1 MNVRQSAVGNRQSA
15 TESVRENTINSYQD
29 LRVWQDAMRLA
40 EACCRFTKQLPR
52 EELFGMTSQIRRSA
66 TSIPAN
72 IAEGYGR
79 EQTRSYVQ
87 FLRVAQG
94 SLKELET
101 HLLLAERLDL
111 AGKNGV
117 ATLLSD
123 CDSLGRML
131 RSPIRS
137 LQRHQLEA

>member
-1 MNVRQSAVGNRQSA
+1 
-15 TESVRENTINSYQD
+15 
-29 LRVWQDAMRLA
+29 
-40 EACCRFTKQLPR
+40 
-52 EELFGMTSQIRRSA
+52 MTSQIRRSA

-123 CDSLGRML
+123 CDALGRML